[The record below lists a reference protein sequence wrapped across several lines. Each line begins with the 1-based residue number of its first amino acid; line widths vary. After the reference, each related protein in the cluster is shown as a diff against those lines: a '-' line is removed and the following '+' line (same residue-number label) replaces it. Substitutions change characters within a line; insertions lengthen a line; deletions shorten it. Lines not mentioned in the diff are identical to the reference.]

1 MATLDYHSFQERD
14 LVFDVFLVL
23 FLVLKYSKCAAVLP
37 DLATVSHPSLIL

>member
-1 MATLDYHSFQERD
+1 MATLDYHSFQERE

-23 FLVLKYSKCAAVLP
+23 KYSKGAAVLP